1 SGNQSRTRTR
11 RHWFKGENHMQYVET
26 QVRPDRVEAGHYEV
40 RGNQLR
46 VTLTAACGGQLLTGR
61 LAEGQDPK
69 RAAQRLMSENYAEHS
84 QFWGR
89 LDYPSTKL
97 V

>member
-1 SGNQSRTRTR
+1 
-11 RHWFKGENHMQYVET
+11 MQYIET

-46 VTLTAACGGQLLTGR
+46 VVLILACGGHLLTGR
-61 LAEGQDPK
+61 LAEGEDPK
-69 RAAQRLMSENYAEHS
+69 RAAQRLMRENYAEHGA
-84 QFWGR
+84 FWGA
-89 LDYPSTKL
+89 LDYPSTNL

>member
-1 SGNQSRTRTR
+1 
-11 RHWFKGENHMQYVET
+11 MQYVET

-46 VTLTAACGGQLLTGR
+46 VVLIPACGGHLLTGR
-61 LAEGQDPK
+61 LAAGEDPK
-69 RAAQRLMSENYAEHS
+69 RAAQRLVRENYQEHG
-84 QFWGR
+84 QFWR
-89 LDYPSTKL
+89 PLDYPSTKL